1 MTKEEFNNFIKNPIK
16 KDSTLN
22 EKSINS
28 LMNKFPYCESIYK
41 LKTIIL
47 HHNNSIDFSDS
58 LITTALYTTNRKHFF
73 SIINPTLSKKNIKKE
88 KKSMFSFQDW
98 LMQDSNSTKPT
109 FIEKPTYNKI
119 EESIQK
125 STEDNNYLITE
136 TLAKLYVEQGH
147 FDRAIQAYEILCLR
161 FPKKSSLFV
170 DQINKI
176 KNLT

>member
-1 MTKEEFNNFIKNPIK
+1 MTKEEFNNFIKTPID
-16 KDSTLN
+16 KDSKLN

-28 LMNKFPYCESIYK
+28 LINKFPYCESIYK
-41 LKTIIL
+41 LNTIML
-47 HHNNSIDFSDS
+47 HANNSIDFNDS
-58 LITTALYTTNRKHFF
+58 LIITGLYTTNRNHFF
-73 SIINPTLSKKNIKKE
+73 NIINPALSTNNIKKE
-88 KKSMFSFQDW
+88 TKNFFSFQDW
-98 LMQDSNSTKPT
+98 LIQNPGKEKPNL
-109 FIEKPTYNKI
+109 IEKSIHNTI
-119 EESIQK
+119 EASIQK

-136 TLAKLYVEQGH
+136 TLAKLYIEQGH

>member
-1 MTKEEFNNFIKNPIK
+1 MTKEEFNHFIKKPIS

-22 EKSINS
+22 EESIN
-28 LMNKFPYCESIYK
+28 LLINKFPYCESIYK
-41 LKTIIL
+41 LHTIL
-47 HHNNSIDFSDS
+47 MHTNNSIDFNDS
-58 LITTALYTTNRKHFF
+58 LIITALYTTNRTHFF
-73 SIINPTLSKKNIKKE
+73 NIINPALSKNNTKKE
-88 KKSMFSFQDW
+88 TRKNFSFQDW
-98 LMQDSNSTKPT
+98 LVQDTQKAKPNL
-109 FIEKPTYNKI
+109 IEKPTHNTI
-119 EESIQK
+119 EASIQK

-136 TLAKLYVEQGH
+136 TLAKIYIEQGH